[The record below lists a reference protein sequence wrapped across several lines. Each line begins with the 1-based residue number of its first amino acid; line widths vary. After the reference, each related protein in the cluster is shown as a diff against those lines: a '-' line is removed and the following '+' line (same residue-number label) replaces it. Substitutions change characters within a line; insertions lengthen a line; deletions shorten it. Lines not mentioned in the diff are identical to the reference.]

1 MADIVLKPVDGAL
14 YKTIKP
20 YMIEN
25 LVAFSKQSRS
35 ACEKE
40 IDALLPDGENTR
52 KHYLYAIEIKST
64 CADKQAAD
72 SVDISSD
79 YAGLYADSD
88 AEITVGYLWF
98 FAVEKEGKEIAF
110 LMDIFVYPE
119 YRRKGIA
126 RNALRFAEKLLAEY
140 GYDTVR
146 LHVEDSN
153 SAAKN
158 LYAGSGYVF
167 VQRAESGEILE
178 KRTDLSRKLFHKREN
193 VL

>member
-1 MADIVLKPVDGAL
+1 MADIVLKPVDGVL
-14 YKTIKP
+14 YKTIKS

-25 LVAFSKQSRS
+25 FAAFSKQSRS

-40 IDALLPDGENTR
+40 IDALLPDGEKTK

-72 SVDISSD
+72 TVDISSD
-79 YAGLYADSD
+79 YAGFYADSD

-98 FAVEKEGKEIAF
+98 FAVEKEGRNIAF
-110 LMDIFVYPE
+110 LMDIFVRSE

-126 RNALRFAEKLLAEY
+126 RNALGLAEKLLAKR
-140 GYDTVR
+140 GYDTIR

-158 LYAGSGYVF
+158 LYAGLGYGF
-167 VQRAESGEILE
+167 IQRAENGEILE
-178 KRTDLSRKLFHKREN
+178 KRTDVQKKTL
-193 VL
+193 V

>member
-1 MADIVLKPVDGAL
+1 MADIVLKPVDGVL

-25 LVAFSKQSRS
+25 LAAFSKKSYS

-40 IDALLPDGENTR
+40 IDALLPDGENTQ
-52 KHYLYAIEIKST
+52 KHYLYAIE
-64 CADKQAAD
+64 CAGF
-72 SVDISSD
+72 S
-79 YAGLYADSD
+79 AGFA
-88 AEITVGYLWF
+88 GYLWF
-98 FAVEKEGKEIAF
+98 FIVEKEGRDIAF
-110 LMDIFVYPE
+110 LMDIFVRPE

-126 RNALRFAEKLLAEY
+126 RKALRLSEKLLGER
-140 GYDTVR
+140 GCDTIR

-158 LYAGSGYVF
+158 LYAGLGYVF

-178 KRTDLSRKLFHKREN
+178 KRTDVQNKTP
-193 VL
+193 V

>member
-1 MADIVLKPVDGAL
+1 MADIVLKPVDGVL

-25 LVAFSKQSRS
+25 FAAFSKQSRS
-35 ACEKE
+35 ACEKQ
-40 IDALLPDGENTR
+40 IDALLPDGEKTK
-52 KHYLYAIEIKST
+52 KHYLYAIEINDS
-64 CADKQAAD
+64 CPDKQAAD

-79 YAGLYADSD
+79 YAGIYADND
-88 AEITVGYLWF
+88 AGITVGYLWF
-98 FAVEKEGKEIAF
+98 FAVEKEGRDIAF
-110 LMDIFVYPE
+110 LMDIFVRSE

-126 RNALRFAEKLLAEY
+126 RNALGLAEKFLAER
-140 GYDTVR
+140 GYDTIR

-167 VQRAESGEILE
+167 VQRAENGEILE
-178 KRTDLSRKLFHKREN
+178 KRAAVQNKTL
-193 VL
+193 V

>member
-25 LVAFSKQSRS
+25 FAAFSKQSRS

-40 IDALLPDGENTR
+40 IDALLPDGEKTK

-64 CADKQAAD
+64 CAAD
-72 SVDISSD
+72 SRDIG
-79 YAGLYADSD
+79 AGIHANSN
-88 AEITVGYLWF
+88 AGITVGYLWF
-98 FAVEKEGKEIAF
+98 FAVEKEGRDIAF
-110 LMDIFVYPE
+110 LMDIFVCPE

-126 RNALRFAEKLLAEY
+126 CKALKLAEKFLAER
-140 GYDTVR
+140 GYDTIR

-158 LYAGSGYVF
+158 LYVGLGYGF
-167 VQRAESGEILE
+167 IQRAENGEILE
-178 KRTDLSRKLFHKREN
+178 KRTGVQNKTP
-193 VL
+193 V

>member
-1 MADIVLKPVDGAL
+1 MANIVLKPVDGAL

-25 LVAFSKQSRS
+25 LAAFSKQSRS
-35 ACEKE
+35 ACEKQ
-40 IDALLPDGENTR
+40 IDALLPDGEKTK

-64 CADKQAAD
+64 CAAD
-72 SVDISSD
+72 SRDIG
-79 YAGLYADSD
+79 AGIYADSN
-88 AEITVGYLWF
+88 AGITVGYLWF
-98 FAVEKEGKEIAF
+98 FAVEKEGRDIAF
-110 LMDIFVYPE
+110 LMDIFVRPE

-126 RNALRFAEKLLAEY
+126 RKALRLAEKLLAEY

-158 LYAGSGYVF
+158 LYAGLGYVF
-167 VQRAESGEILE
+167 VQRAENGEILE
-178 KRTDLSRKLFHKREN
+178 KRTDVQNKTP
-193 VL
+193 V

>member
-25 LVAFSKQSRS
+25 LAAFSKQSRS

-40 IDALLPDGENTR
+40 IDALLPDGENTK

-64 CADKQAAD
+64 CA
-72 SVDISSD
+72 
-79 YAGLYADSD
+79 AGNM
-88 AEITVGYLWF
+88 VGYLWF
-98 FAVEKEGKEIAF
+98 FVVKKEGKDIAF
-110 LMDIFVYPE
+110 LMDIFVYLE
-119 YRRKGIA
+119 YRRRGTA
-126 RNALRFAEKLLAEY
+126 RKALELAEKLLAER

-153 SAAKN
+153 TAAKN
-158 LYAGSGYVF
+158 LYAGLGYVF

-178 KRTDLSRKLFHKREN
+178 KRTVVQNKTP
-193 VL
+193 V

>member
-25 LVAFSKQSRS
+25 LAAFSKQSRS

-40 IDALLPDGENTR
+40 IDALLPDGEKTK

-79 YAGLYADSD
+79 YAGIYADSD

-98 FAVEKEGKEIAF
+98 FAVEKEGRDIAF
-110 LMDIFVYPE
+110 LMDIFVRPE

-126 RNALRFAEKLLAEY
+126 RKALRLAEKLLAER
-140 GYDTVR
+140 GYDTIR

-158 LYAGSGYVF
+158 LYAGLGYGF
-167 VQRAESGEILE
+167 IQRAKNGEILE
-178 KRTDLSRKLFHKREN
+178 KRTAVQNKTSI
-193 VL
+193 

>member
-25 LVAFSKQSRS
+25 FAAFSKQSHS

-40 IDALLPDGENTR
+40 IDDLLTDGENTK
-52 KHYLYAIEIKST
+52 KHYLYAIEIEST
-64 CADKQAAD
+64 CAAD
-72 SVDISSD
+72 GADIGAGIHASSD
-79 YAGLYADSD
+79 AG
-88 AEITVGYLWF
+88 IRVGYLWVF
-98 FAVEKEGKEIAF
+98 VVKKEGKEIAF

-119 YRRKGIA
+119 YRRRGTA
-126 RNALRFAEKLLAEY
+126 RKALELAEKLLAER

-153 SAAKN
+153 TAAKN
-158 LYAGSGYVF
+158 LYAGLGYVF
-167 VQRAESGEILE
+167 VQRTESGEILE
-178 KRTDLSRKLFHKREN
+178 KRTVIQNKTL
-193 VL
+193 V

>member
-14 YKTIKP
+14 YKTIRP

-25 LVAFSKQSRS
+25 FAAFSKQSRS

-40 IDALLPDGENTR
+40 IDALLPDGENT
-52 KHYLYAIEIKST
+52 KNHYLYAIEINAS
-64 CADKQAAD
+64 CPDKQAAD

-79 YAGLYADSD
+79 YAGIYADSD

-98 FAVEKEGKEIAF
+98 FAVEKEGRDIAF
-110 LMDIFVYPE
+110 LMDIFVRPE

-126 RNALRFAEKLLAEY
+126 RKALRLAEKLPAER
-140 GYDTVR
+140 GYDTIR

-158 LYAGSGYVF
+158 LYAGLGYVF
-167 VQRAESGEILE
+167 IQRAKNGEILE
-178 KRTDLSRKLFHKREN
+178 KNGCTKEN
-193 VL
+193 TCLKQKK